1 LTLNACILVKTKPA
15 SSDDVISELRK
26 LKGLTKAYVAYGRF
40 DIVAFAQGTDYPAL
54 REMTAKINSIDGVRS
69 TETLAEA

>member
-15 SSDDVISELRK
+15 VSDDVLSQLRK
-26 LKGLTKAYVAYGRF
+26 LKGVRKAYVAYGRF
-40 DIVAFAQGTDYPAL
+40 DIVAFVEGPGYPAL
-54 REMTAKINSIDGVRS
+54 RELTARINSIEGVRS

>member
-1 LTLNACILVKTKPA
+1 MILNACLLIKTKPNLT
-15 SSDDVISELRK
+15 DEVLSEIRRV
-26 LKGLTKAYVAYGRF
+26 KGVRKAYVVYGRF
-40 DIVAFAQGTDYPAL
+40 DAVAFVEGSDYPAL